1 MSIVHFTCTSLP
13 SGLDQFST
21 WWLSIGFASAAYGDE
36 DVLHVALG
44 VDDEDDAASGCAGL
58 YLERTDQAQGGYGLT
73 ARIELTGET
82 LCVWLSSEGAEVL
95 EFDAQCLCFTLDCP
109 PDELAAARKV
119 LMEMQADGAP
129 VVIVAA

>member
-1 MSIVHFTCTSLP
+1 MDIAHFTCTSLP
-13 SGLDQFST
+13 SGLDQFGT

-44 VDDEDDAASGCAGL
+44 VDDEDDATSCCAGL
-58 YLERTDQAQGGYGLT
+58 YLERTDQAQGGYGLA

-82 LCVWLSSEGAEVL
+82 LCVWLSNEGAEVL
-95 EFDAQCLCFTLDCP
+95 EFGAQCLCFILVCP

>member
-44 VDDEDDAASGCAGL
+44 VDDEDDEASGCAGL
-58 YLERTDQAQGGYGLT
+58 YLERTDQAQGGHGLVE
-73 ARIELTGET
+73 RIELTGET
-82 LCVWLSSEGAEVL
+82 LRVQLSGEGVEVL
-95 EFDAQCLCFTLDCP
+95 EFDAQHLYFTLACP
-109 PDELAAARKV
+109 PEELATARAV
-119 LMEMQADGAP
+119 LTEMQLAGAP
-129 VVIVAA
+129 VTLVAT

>member
-1 MSIVHFTCTSLP
+1 MRSPRRPADV
-13 SGLDQFST
+13 
-21 WWLSIGFASAAYGDE
+21 AAAPRAHAI
-36 DVLHVALG
+36 LRH
-44 VDDEDDAASGCAGL
+44 AASGCAGL